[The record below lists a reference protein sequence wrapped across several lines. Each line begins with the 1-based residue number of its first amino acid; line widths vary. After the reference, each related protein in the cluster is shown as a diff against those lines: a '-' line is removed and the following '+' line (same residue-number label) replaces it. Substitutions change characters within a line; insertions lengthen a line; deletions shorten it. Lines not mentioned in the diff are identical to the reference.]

1 MPRTVHKE
9 RDVLAVYFKTT
20 RSPFPVAVF
29 FSFFFFFLECS
40 FLRLKVIQITRN

>member
-9 RDVLAVYFKTT
+9 RDVLAVYFKNT

-29 FSFFFFFLECS
+29 FSFFLECS

>member
-29 FSFFFFFLECS
+29 FSFFFFFGVQLSQAES
-40 FLRLKVIQITRN
+40 HSNNP